1 MVEPAVSLAM
11 PDLPLEEPRLAT
23 RRILETLQYIF
34 LLAKPRLSSLVL
46 FTTAGGLW
54 LAPGHISIW
63 KAFLAMTMTTLVVA
77 SAQTFN
83 SYLERDLDAVM
94 KRTRMRPLPQGR
106 ISPRLALVVAIL
118 EGAVALPVL
127 AWGVNPLA
135 GALAALAV
143 VSYVA
148 VYTPM
153 KRRSATAVVVGALP
167 GAIPPLLGWAAV
179 TGQMNPGGLAL
190 FAVLFFW
197 QLPHFLAIALYLRE
211 DYARAG
217 IRVMPIA
224 LGDRATHLW
233 IVLTTAMLVPST
245 LVLTPLHV
253 AGRAYFAV
261 ALVSGLALFFWSLT
275 GLELPA
281 KTSSA
286 QWARR
291 LFLGTIAYL
300 TLLFV
305 TLGLDAA

>member
-1 MVEPAVSLAM
+1 MVEPAATLAL
-11 PDLPLEEPRLAT
+11 PELPLEEPRLAA
-23 RRILETLQYIF
+23 RSALDTLQDLA

-54 LAPGHISIW
+54 LAPGHISPS
-63 KAFLAMTMTTLVVA
+63 KVVLTLAMTMLAVA
-77 SAQTFN
+77 SANTFN
-83 SYLERDLDAVM
+83 SYIERELDAVM
-94 KRTRMRPLPQGR
+94 KRTRQRPLPQRR
-106 ISPRLALVVAIL
+106 ISPRLALATACIESVI
-118 EGAVALPVL
+118 ALPVL
-127 AWGVNPLA
+127 WWAVNPLA

-143 VSYVA
+143 VSYA
-148 VYTPM
+148 AIYTPM

-179 TGQMNPGGLAL
+179 TGRMNAGGLAL
-190 FAVLFFW
+190 FAVMFFW
-197 QLPHFLAIALYLRE
+197 QLPHFLAIALYLRD

-217 IRVMPIA
+217 IRVMPLT
-224 LGDRATHLW
+224 LGNRATHVW

-245 LVLTPLHV
+245 LVLTPLGV

-275 GLELPA
+275 GIELPV

-300 TLLFV
+300 TLIFV